1 MPPRRWCTHDPDI
14 QQDGPDVTD
23 TNALLKPLKLRHI
36 TLRNRV
42 FSTGHASHLAEDG
55 MPGETYRL
63 YHGEKAKGG
72 LGLTIFGGSSSVAPD
87 SPLAFSQ
94 IDMGAD
100 RVVPHLEKMAE
111 TVKGHGAAIMVQ
123 ITHMGRRGGW
133 RGANGLPLI
142 SPSYSREIAHRSFA
156 KEMEDFDFAR
166 VRGDFVAAA
175 MRAKRGGLDGIEV
188 MMAAHQLLDS
198 FLSPVT
204 NRRTDA
210 YGGSLENRARF
221 PIEVLSAIR
230 DGVGD
235 DFVVGIRISGDEMQK
250 GGMGVAEC
258 LEACQLF
265 AQSGLIDFLSV
276 YQATGDTQPDLA
288 RMLPDMTWPSAPFLH
303 LASGVKAAVD
313 IPVFHASGIRDIAT
327 AARAVSEGHVDLVAM
342 TRGHIADPHIVA
354 KLRAGREED
363 IRQCV
368 GANYC
373 ADFGGPAGMC
383 IQNAA
388 TGREA
393 LLPHVL
399 PRAEITKRVVVIG
412 GGPAGLE
419 AARASLQRG
428 HAVTLFE
435 ATEQVG
441 GQLKLAA
448 RVPQRESLAGIVR
461 WLEGQVRRGGADVR
475 TSTVATLADVEAL
488 SPDAVF
494 VATGGTPIAPDFE
507 GASLCTPAWDV
518 ISGAV
523 EAAQNVL
530 VYDET
535 GLMTAIGCADMMAR
549 RGAEVELASA
559 DRTAGEEAGA
569 LLHVAY
575 FQSLYKHNA
584 IFTPNVRLTDAFR
597 EGNKLIAVLTNLYT
611 GAEEEREVDQ
621 IVYDIGTAP
630 TLALYDRLR
639 AASRNLGEVDRDALL
654 SGQTPEVA
662 RNLAGTF
669 DLYRIGDALVARN
682 AHAAIYDAARIA
694 RTL

>member
-1 MPPRRWCTHDPDI
+1 MA
-14 QQDGPDVTD
+14 D
-23 TNALLKPLKLRHI
+23 TGALLKPLKLRHI

-42 FSTGHASHLAEDG
+42 FSTGHASHLAEEG

-94 IDMGAD
+94 IDMSSD
-100 RVVPHLEKMAE
+100 RVVPYLEKMAE
-111 TVKGHGAAIMVQ
+111 TVKAHGAAIMVQ
-123 ITHMGRRGGW
+123 VTHMGRRGGW
-133 RGANGLPLI
+133 RDANGFPLVA
-142 SPSYSREIAHRSFA
+142 PSGTREIAHRSFA

-166 VRGDFVAAA
+166 VRQDFVNAAL
-175 MRAKRGGLDGIEV
+175 RSKKGGLDGIEI

-221 PIEVLSAIR
+221 PLEVLQDVR
-230 DGVGD
+230 DAVGD
-235 DFVVGIRISGDEMQK
+235 DFVLGIRISGDEMQK
-250 GGMGVAEC
+250 GGMGAVEC

-265 AQSGLIDFLSV
+265 AASGLIDFLSV

-288 RMLPDMTWPSAPFLH
+288 RMLPDMTYPSAPFLH
-303 LASGVKAAVD
+303 LASGVKATVD
-313 IPVFHASGIRDIAT
+313 IPVFHASGIRDLAT
-327 AARAVSEGHVDLVAM
+327 AARAVGEGHIDAVAM

-354 KLRAGREED
+354 KLRAGREDD

-373 ADFGGPAGMC
+373 ADFGGPNGMC

-393 LLPHVL
+393 IQPHVL
-399 PRAEITKRVVVIG
+399 PKADTRKKVVVVG
-412 GGPAGLE
+412 GGPGGLE
-419 AARASLQRG
+419 AARASLERG
-428 HAVTLFE
+428 HDVTLFE
-435 ATEQVG
+435 ASDAVG
-441 GQLKLAA
+441 GQLNLAA
-448 RVPQRESLAGIVR
+448 RVPQRESLSGIVR
-461 WLEGQVRRGGADVR
+461 WLETQVRKHGADVR
-475 TSTVATLADVEAL
+475 TGTTATPEDVSAL

-494 VATGGTPIAPDFE
+494 IATGGTPVAPDFE
-507 GASLCTPAWDV
+507 GSDLCVPAWDI

-523 EAAQNVL
+523 DPGQNVL
-530 VYDET
+530 IYDEM
-535 GLMTAIGCADMMAR
+535 GLMTGVGCADLIAR
-549 RGAEVELASA
+549 RGIDVELASA
-559 DRTAGEEAGA
+559 DRTAGEESGP

-575 FQSLYKHNA
+575 IRSLYENNV
-584 IFTPNVRLTDAFR
+584 ILTPNVQLTGAFR

-611 GAEEEREVDQ
+611 QTEEEREVDQ
-621 IVYDIGTAP
+621 IVHELGTYPVTGIYD
-630 TLALYDRLR
+630 ALRDG
-639 AASRNLGEVDRDALL
+639 SRNLGELDREALMT
-654 SGQTPEVA
+654 GQPPEVA
-662 RNLAGTF
+662 RNPDGKY

-682 AHAAIYDAARIA
+682 THAAISDAARIA